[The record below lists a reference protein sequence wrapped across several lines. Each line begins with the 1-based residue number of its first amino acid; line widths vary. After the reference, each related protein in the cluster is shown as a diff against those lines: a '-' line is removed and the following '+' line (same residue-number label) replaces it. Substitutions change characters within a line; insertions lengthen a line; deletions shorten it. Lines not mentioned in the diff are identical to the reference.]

1 MSNIDQES
9 SKRASIGLWVK
20 RIIFLILPILVL
32 VFSVGGAIGMSVFS
46 PQPEEN
52 ENTVEALPVL
62 TAPAVRDSVALRVSS
77 QGEVRPRTSV
87 VLASEVAGRIAYVSD
102 ALLPGG
108 SFQQGDVLVRIDPTE
123 FSLRVTQAG
132 ATVAQARTA
141 LAQAQSEAR
150 TSQQDIAELGI
161 QNASDLALGRPQVAE
176 AEARLASAEASLAEA
191 RLNLARTELRA
202 PFAGRVRTRTVDKGA
217 YINPGMALAEI
228 FASDTIEIPVA
239 LTDRDLA
246 SLNLGIGF
254 VANRENPGPLVHLSA
269 LIAETERNW
278 TGRITRTDS
287 SIDTET
293 RVLFAYVEVED
304 PYGAA
309 SDNGVPL
316 AVGLFVNAEIEGLMI
331 PNSVVI
337 PRTALRGDDQVFV
350 AGADETL
357 EIRSVTVASSDRQ
370 RAVLTAGL
378 SPGEMVITSP
388 VRDAGNGMKIKAV
401 EQASLSASGSSSGD
415 ELAAITE

>member
-1 MSNIDQES
+1 MSNLDQKS
-9 SKRASIGLWVK
+9 SKRLSLGLWVK
-20 RIIFLILPILVL
+20 RIIFLILPILV
-32 VFSVGGAIGMSVFS
+32 VVISIGGAIGMSAFS
-46 PQPEEN
+46 PKPEEN
-52 ENTVEALPVL
+52 ESIVEALPVL
-62 TAPAVRDSVALRVSS
+62 TAPALTDTVSLSVTS

-87 VLASEVAGRIAYVSD
+87 VLASEVAGRVAYVSD

-108 SFQQGDVLVRIDPTE
+108 AFRKGEVLVRIDPTE

-176 AEARLASAEASLAEA
+176 AEARLASAEAALAEA
-191 RLNLARTELRA
+191 RLNLTRTELRA
-202 PFAGRVRTRTVDKGA
+202 PFDGRVRARTVDQGA

-254 VANRENPGPLVHLSA
+254 VADKNNRGPVVYLSA

-278 TGRITRTDS
+278 IGRITRTDS
-287 SIDTET
+287 NIDTQT
-293 RVLFAYVEVED
+293 RVLFAYVEVKD

-316 AVGLFVNAEIEGLMI
+316 AVGLFVDAEIEGLTI

-337 PRTALRGDDQVFV
+337 PRTALRGDDRVFV
-350 AGADETL
+350 AKGDDTL
-357 EIRSVTVASSDRQ
+357 EIRPVTVASSSRD

-401 EQASLSASGSSSGD
+401 EQASLSDSGD
-415 ELAAITE
+415 ELAAISE